1 MSDKNQAPSVD
12 SFLHKISG
20 LSILNYGT
28 INICVPPLPTL
39 PTQFP
44 NEKQN
49 TPSQTEI
56 ITESGGGVKR
66 KINPIND
73 KKKKKPKNII
83 NISTLIELNK
93 ELFVNWTKLNDYGL
107 IYDSEVDGLSS
118 TALNLCICGK
128 ENIMVIIVTKHGYV
142 FGSFN
147 SLKLPVPKK
156 TEEWVKNDPNFF
168 VFTLSNPKKTN
179 PMQFYLK
186 DKTADGLNISPSTS
200 KKWVIATNACF
211 GIKQVDGCYI
221 SNSFVQY
228 YNVPNGITEDI
239 FVGSHYPQT
248 SDISKVIAL
257 QWKLK
262 K

>member
-1 MSDKNQAPSVD
+1 MSEKNQIPSVD

-28 INICVPPLPTL
+28 INICVPPLPNQIST
-39 PTQFP
+39 
-44 NEKQN
+44 EKQTVPLQN
-49 TPSQTEI
+49 EI
-56 ITESGGGVKR
+56 ITEGGGGIKR
-66 KINPIND
+66 KINPVSD
-73 KKKKKPKNII
+73 KKKKKQKNII
-83 NISTLIELNK
+83 NIATLIELNK
-93 ELFVNWTKLNDYGL
+93 ELFVNWTKLNEYEL
-107 IYDSEVDGLSS
+107 IYDSKVDGFSS
-118 TALNLCICGK
+118 VALNGCICGK
-128 ENIMVIIVTKHGYV
+128 ENIMVIIITKHGYV

-147 SLKLPVPKK
+147 SLKLPIPKK

-168 VFTLSNPKKTN
+168 VFTLSNPKKTS
-179 PMQFYLK
+179 PIQFFLK
-186 DKTADGLNISPSTS
+186 DKTADGLNISPNTS
-200 KKWVIATNACF
+200 KKWIIATNACF

-228 YNVPNGITEDI
+228 YNIPNGITEDI

-248 SDISKVIAL
+248 YDVSKVIAL